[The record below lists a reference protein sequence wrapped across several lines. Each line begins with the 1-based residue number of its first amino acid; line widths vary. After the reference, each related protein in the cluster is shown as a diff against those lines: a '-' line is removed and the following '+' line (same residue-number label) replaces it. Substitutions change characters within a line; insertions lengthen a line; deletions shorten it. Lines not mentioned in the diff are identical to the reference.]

1 MQRRD
6 FSLGLL
12 GTGVMAR
19 GLWGCAPG
27 AAARPPGSS
36 DPRAPAAPPGSGA
49 PLAAGAPAGPRQ
61 PIRAICFDLFTL
73 FDPRSVVRVAETLVP
88 EGAAELCEAWR
99 VRQFEYAWL
108 RAAAGT
114 YLSFRDVTRDALDYA
129 ARARRIELSEAGRDA
144 LVSAYSRLDV
154 WPDTR
159 AALAAWRAAGLRL
172 APLANYS
179 PDMLD
184 PLLEQAG
191 LAEAFDARI
200 STDAARTFKPDP
212 RAYAL
217 GVSTLGLPREQ
228 IAFAAFGGWDAAGAR
243 WFGFPTFWVNRLGMP
258 SEALPPAYDATG
270 PTLTELAVFVSGW
283 ARA

>member
-12 GTGVMAR
+12 GTGVVAA
-19 GLWGCAPG
+19 GLWRC
-27 AAARPPGSS
+27 
-36 DPRAPAAPPGSGA
+36 APAARANPSEPGAVRGA
-49 PLAAGAPAGPRQ
+49 SALAAREPRR
-61 PIRAICFDLFTL
+61 PIRGICFDLFTL
-73 FDPRSVVRVAETLVP
+73 FDPRSVVRVAETFVDK
-88 EGAAELCEAWR
+88 GAAELCEAWR

-108 RAAAGT
+108 RVSAGR
-114 YLSFRDVTRDALDYA
+114 YASFREVTRDALDYA
-129 ARARRIELSEAGRDA
+129 ARARQVELSTQAREV
-144 LVSAYSRLDV
+144 LVSAYSRLEL

-184 PLLEQAG
+184 PLLEHAG
-191 LAEAFDARI
+191 LGDAFDARI

-217 GVSTLGLPREQ
+217 GVSTLGFAREEL
-228 IAFAAFGGWDAAGAR
+228 AFAAFGGWDAAGAR
-243 WFGFPTFWVNRLGMP
+243 WFGFPTFWVNRLGLP
-258 SEALPPAYDATG
+258 SEALPPAYDASG
-270 PTLTELAVFVSGW
+270 PTLAELASFVSGW
-283 ARA
+283 ARS